1 MFKNL
6 KISTRI
12 IIGFSTVIIMILGL
26 IIPIVNYNTS
36 ELVYEAE
43 HKELENLYKSATA
56 EIASEGRIAQAMSSI
71 VASNQELSKAM
82 AEGQRE
88 YLAERATPLF
98 DELKKQYAVQQFQF
112 HLPPAT
118 SFFRAHKVEKFGDD
132 LSSFR
137 KTIVVTNN
145 QETLV
150 KGLEKGVA
158 GIGIR
163 GISPV
168 YHQGAHIGSVEFG
181 MSFGQEFFEQF
192 KEKYQVDIGL
202 YVQRGNKFEVFGS
215 TMKSSILALEQLQE
229 AFQNKS
235 ILQRTEISGTPY
247 AVFGKSIV
255 DFSGKPI
262 GVLVIALDRSQN
274 VNAINDN
281 QNSTLLLGGLSL
293 IGGIFIAIFIGRTIA
308 NPITMAVHA
317 MNEIAEG
324 DGDLTKRLKADG
336 NNEISLLGKAFN
348 LFAERVRKMVLQV
361 DKATEQLASS
371 AQEMSSITNLT
382 NTGLQAQQTETEMVA
397 TAMNQMTT
405 TVQEVA
411 RHATEA
417 SNAAQNADKET
428 NNGREV
434 VEKTV
439 NSIDIL
445 AKEIEKSSGL
455 IQELENNSTSI
466 ETVLVVIRGIAEQ
479 TNLLALN
486 AAIEAARA
494 GEQGRGFAVVADEV
508 RTLASRT
515 QESTQEIQAM
525 IEKLQQG
532 SKNVVDAMV
541 LSKEQ
546 SSQSVKQAETA
557 LLSLNEITN
566 SVTTISEMNIQIAG
580 AASEQSHVAEEINKN
595 IVNISGVVQE
605 TAKGAKQ
612 TLNASQELASL
623 SHELQKLVAQFK
635 TD

>member
-12 IIGFSTVIIMILGL
+12 VLGFSTVIILILGL

-36 ELVYEAE
+36 ELVYKAE
-43 HKELENLYKSATA
+43 YKELENLYKSASA
-56 EIASEGRIAQAMSSI
+56 EIESEGRIAQAMSSI
-71 VASNQELSKAM
+71 VASNHEMSKAM

-88 YLAERATPLF
+88 LLAERAIPLF
-98 DELKKQYAVQQFQF
+98 ERLKKQYSVQQFQF

-118 SFFRAHKVEKFGDD
+118 SFFRAHKKNKFGDD

-137 KTIVVTNN
+137 KTIVEANN
-145 QETLV
+145 QKSLV

-163 GISPV
+163 GISPI
-168 YHQGAHIGSVEFG
+168 YHKGSHIGSVEFG

-202 YVQRGNKFEVFGS
+202 YIQRESQFEVFGS
-215 TMKSSILALEQLQE
+215 TMKSSLLTHKQLLE
-229 AFQNKS
+229 AFKNKDVLER
-235 ILQRTEISGTPY
+235 IEISDTPY
-247 AVFGKSIV
+247 AVFGKSID

-262 GVLVIALDRSQN
+262 GVLVIALDRSHN
-274 VNAINDN
+274 VGAINDN
-281 QNSTLLLGGLSL
+281 RNSTLMLGVLSL
-293 IGGIFIAIFIGRTIA
+293 IGGVFIAIFIGRTIA
-308 NPITMAVHA
+308 NPITIAVRA

-324 DGDLTKRLKADG
+324 DGDLTKRLEADG
-336 NNEISLLGKAFN
+336 DNEISLLGKAFN
-348 LFAERVRKMVLQV
+348 LFAEKVRKVVLQV

-371 AQEMSSITNLT
+371 AEQMSSITNLT
-382 NTGLQAQQTETEMVA
+382 NTGLQAQQAETEMVA
-397 TAMNQMTT
+397 AAMNQMTT

-417 SNAAQNADKET
+417 SSAAQSADKEA
-428 NNGREV
+428 NNGRTV
-434 VEKTV
+434 VEETV
-439 NSIDIL
+439 TSIDVL

-455 IQELENNSTSI
+455 IHELENNSANI

-515 QESTQEIQAM
+515 QESTQEIQTM

-541 LSKEQ
+541 LSQKQ
-546 SSQSVKQAETA
+546 SSQSVIQAESA
-557 LLSLNEITN
+557 LVSLNEITN

-580 AASEQSHVAEEINKN
+580 AASEQSNVAEEINKN
-595 IVNISGVVQE
+595 IVNISGVVHE
-605 TAKGAKQ
+605 TAEGAKQ
-612 TLNASQELASL
+612 TLTASQELASL
-623 SHELQKLVAQFK
+623 SHELQSLVGQFK
-635 TD
+635 TK

>member
-12 IIGFSTVIIMILGL
+12 VLGFSTVIILILGL

-43 HKELENLYKSATA
+43 YKELENLYKSASA
-56 EIASEGRIAQAMSSI
+56 EIESEGRIAQAMSSI
-71 VASNQELSKAM
+71 VASNHEMSKAM
-82 AEGQRE
+82 ADGQRE
-88 YLAERATPLF
+88 LLAEQAIPLF
-98 DELKKQYAVQQFQF
+98 ERLKKQYAVQQFQF

-118 SFFRAHKVEKFGDD
+118 SFFRAHKQNKFGDD
-132 LSSFR
+132 LSTFR
-137 KTIVVTNN
+137 KTIVEANN
-145 QETLV
+145 QKSLV

-163 GISPV
+163 GISPI
-168 YHQGAHIGSVEFG
+168 YHKGLHIGSVEFG

-192 KEKYQVDIGL
+192 KDKYQVDIGL
-202 YVQRGNKFEVFGS
+202 YIQRESKFEVFGS
-215 TMKSSILALEQLQE
+215 TMKSSLLEHKQLLE
-229 AFQNKS
+229 AFQNKNVLER
-235 ILQRTEISGTPY
+235 IEISDTPY
-247 AVFGKSIV
+247 AVFGKSIA

-262 GVLVIALDRSQN
+262 GVLVIALDRSHN
-274 VNAINDN
+274 VGAINDN
-281 QNSTLLLGGLSL
+281 RNSTLMLGVLSL
-293 IGGIFIAIFIGRTIA
+293 IGGVFIAIFIGRTIA
-308 NPITMAVHA
+308 NPITIAVRA

-348 LFAERVRKMVLQV
+348 LFAERVRKVVLQV

-371 AQEMSSITNLT
+371 AEQMSSITNLT
-382 NTGLQAQQTETEMVA
+382 NTGLQAQQAETEMVA

-411 RHATEA
+411 HHATEA
-417 SNAAQNADKET
+417 SSAAQSADKEA
-428 NNGREV
+428 NNGRAV
-434 VEKTV
+434 VEETV
-439 NSIDIL
+439 TSIDVL

-455 IQELENNSTSI
+455 IHELENNSANI

-515 QESTQEIQAM
+515 QESTQEIQTM

-532 SKNVVDAMV
+532 SKNVVDAMM
-541 LSKEQ
+541 LSKKQ
-546 SSQSVKQAETA
+546 SSQSVIQAESA
-557 LLSLNEITN
+557 LVSLNEITN

-605 TAKGAKQ
+605 TAEGAKQ
-612 TLNASQELASL
+612 TLTASQELASL
-623 SHELQKLVAQFK
+623 SHELQSLVGQFK
-635 TD
+635 TK

>member
-12 IIGFSTVIIMILGL
+12 VIGFSTVIIMILGL

-36 ELVYEAE
+36 ELVFEAE
-43 HKELENLYKSATA
+43 QKELENLYKSATA

-71 VASNQELSKAM
+71 VASNQEMSKAM
-82 AEGQRE
+82 AEGQRDL
-88 YLAERATPLF
+88 LAEQATPLF
-98 DELKKQYAVQQFQF
+98 NELKKQYAVQQFQF

-118 SFFRAHKVEKFGDD
+118 SFFRAHKVKKFGDD

-137 KTIVVTNN
+137 KTIVVANN
-145 QETLV
+145 QKTLV

-168 YHQGAHIGSVEFG
+168 YHQGEHIGSVEFG

-202 YVQRGNKFEVFGS
+202 YVQRGDKFEVFGS
-215 TMKSSILALEQLQE
+215 TIKSSILAPKQLQQ
-229 AFQNKS
+229 AFQNKD
-235 ILQRTEISGTPY
+235 ILHRTEILDTPY
-247 AVFGKSIV
+247 AVFGKSIA

-274 VNAINDN
+274 VNAINDT
-281 QNSTLLLGGLSL
+281 QNSTLLLGALSL
-293 IGGIFIAIFIGRTIA
+293 VGGIFIAIFIGRTIA

-324 DGDLTKRLKADG
+324 DGDLTKRLRADG

-348 LFAERVRKMVLQV
+348 LFAERVRNMVLQV

-371 AQEMSSITNLT
+371 AQEMSNVTNLT
-382 NTGLQAQQTETEMVA
+382 NTGLQAQQAETEMVA

-417 SNAAQNADKET
+417 SNAAQSADKET
-428 NNGREV
+428 NIGRTV
-434 VEKTV
+434 VEETV
-439 NSIDIL
+439 NSIDVL

-455 IQELENNSTSI
+455 IQELESNSASI

-532 SKNVVDAMV
+532 SKNVVDAMM

-546 SSQSVKQAETA
+546 SSQSVKQAESA
-557 LLSLNEITN
+557 LVSLNEITN

-580 AASEQSHVAEEINKN
+580 AASEQSNVAEEINKN

-605 TAKGAKQ
+605 TADGAKQ

-623 SHELQKLVAQFK
+623 SHELQNLVAQFK
-635 TD
+635 TG